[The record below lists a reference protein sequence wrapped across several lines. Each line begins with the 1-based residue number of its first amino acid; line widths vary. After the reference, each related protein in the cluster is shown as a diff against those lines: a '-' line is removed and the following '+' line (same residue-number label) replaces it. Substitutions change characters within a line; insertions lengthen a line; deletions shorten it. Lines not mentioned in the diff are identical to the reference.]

1 MSGRRMIGI
10 ILIALGALALI
21 YKGFEY
27 TRETHK
33 TNIGPFQIR
42 YSEKEYVDVPL
53 WAGVACVV
61 AGAACL
67 VIPQGKL
74 ARA

>member
-1 MSGRRMIGI
+1 MSGRKILGI
-10 ILIALGALALI
+10 VLLALGFLALA

-27 TRETHK
+27 TSETHK

-42 YSEKEYVDVPL
+42 YSEKEHIDVPL
-53 WAGVACVV
+53 WAGVLCVV

-67 VIPQGKL
+67 VIPEGKG

>member
-1 MSGRRMIGI
+1 MPGRKMIGI
-10 ILIALGALALI
+10 ILIVLGFLALA

-42 YSEKEYVDVPL
+42 YSEKETVDIPL

-61 AGAACL
+61 AGVACL